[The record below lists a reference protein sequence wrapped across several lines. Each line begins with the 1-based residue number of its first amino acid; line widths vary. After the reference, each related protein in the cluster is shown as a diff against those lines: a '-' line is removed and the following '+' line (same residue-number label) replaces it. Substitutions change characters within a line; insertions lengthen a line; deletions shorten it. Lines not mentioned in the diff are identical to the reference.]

1 MDLMNRFYL
10 FLFLIVCGAS
20 NVLGQSTDDP
30 SLKTLDSLAFAALES
45 NSADVLDKAADL
57 LDKSMTIRPSFYRVN
72 AYTIF
77 GIVNKDRGFY
87 VTSLDYYLKALN
99 AEEQIKD
106 IPRRS
111 ACLNN
116 IGSVY
121 QLQGNYEQ
129 AIKYFDQSLE
139 LEKKLDDPLQKSIR
153 YYNLGECYKDINN
166 FEMALTFFNNSLLIE
181 KKANNNEGIV
191 YAQLGIADVYI
202 NIKRLTDVQIVLENI
217 SKLIRESQIE
227 EQIIFHK
234 LKGKLRLAQ
243 GSLDDAL
250 VEFRE
255 AEMISKKYKVLTNL
269 AELFKL
275 QIEIY
280 ESRSDWQRASSK
292 YKEYIQLNEEL
303 NSAQIKKQLDDLNFR
318 NELIKKQLEIEFVQE
333 ERDLAMKNE
342 QFEKDLRIY
351 GQKITWFVVIL
362 LISCL
367 GLILFGVKK
376 LTDRKK

>member
-1 MDLMNRFYL
+1 MRRFFLFLSL
-10 FLFLIVCGAS
+10 FLFGTGA
-20 NVLGQSTDDP
+20 VQGQVVDDP
-30 SLKTLDSLAFAALES
+30 SLKRLDSIAFAALES
-45 NSADVLDKAADL
+45 NSADVLDKAEDL
-57 LDKSMTIRPSFYRVN
+57 LEASLKIKPSFYRVN

-99 AEEQIKD
+99 ASEQIKD
-106 IPRRS
+106 MPRRS

-129 AIKYFDQSLE
+129 AIEYYDQSLE
-139 LEKKLDDPLQKSIR
+139 LEKKLNDPLQKSIR

-202 NIKRLTDVQIVLENI
+202 KIKRLTDAQIVLEDI
-217 SKLIRESQIE
+217 SKLIKESQIE

-234 LKGKLRLAQ
+234 LKGKHRLAQ
-243 GSLDDAL
+243 GSPEDAL
-250 VEFRE
+250 IEFIAGE
-255 AEMISKKYKVLTNL
+255 AISKKYKVFTNL
-269 AELFKL
+269 AELLKL
-275 QIEIY
+275 QIEIH
-280 ESRSDWQRASSK
+280 ESRSDWQKASSK
-292 YKEYIQLNEEL
+292 YKEYVKLNEEM
-303 NSAQIKKQLDDLNFR
+303 NSAQIKNQLDDLNFR
-318 NELIKKQLEIEFVQE
+318 NELIKKQLEIELVQE
-333 ERDLAMKNE
+333 ERDLAKKNE

-362 LISCL
+362 LISCI
-367 GLILFGVKK
+367 GLILFGVRK
-376 LTDRKK
+376 LTGKKQ

>member
-1 MDLMNRFYL
+1 
-10 FLFLIVCGAS
+10 
-20 NVLGQSTDDP
+20 
-30 SLKTLDSLAFAALES
+30 
-45 NSADVLDKAADL
+45 
-57 LDKSMTIRPSFYRVN
+57 
-72 AYTIF
+72 
-77 GIVNKDRGFY
+77 

-99 AEEQIKD
+99 AAEQIKD

-166 FEMALTFFNNSLLIE
+166 FEMALTFFNNSLLID

>member
-1 MDLMNRFYL
+1 MRRL
-10 FLFLIVCGAS
+10 FLFIFLLFCSATAVH
-20 NVLGQSTDDP
+20 GQVADDS
-30 SLKTLDSLAFAALES
+30 SLKNLDSLAFAALES
-45 NSADVLDKAADL
+45 NSADVLDKAEDL
-57 LDKSMTIRPSFYRVN
+57 LDASLKIKPSFYRVN

-99 AEEQIKD
+99 AAEQIKD
-106 IPRRS
+106 TPRRS

-129 AIKYFDQSLE
+129 AIEYYDQSLE
-139 LEKKLDDPLQKSIR
+139 LEKKLNDPLQKSIR
-153 YYNLGECYKDINN
+153 YYNLGECYKDIDN

-202 NIKRLTDVQIVLENI
+202 KIKRLTDAQIVLEDI
-217 SKLIRESQIE
+217 SKLIKESQVE

-243 GSLDDAL
+243 GSSADAL
-250 VEFRE
+250 SEFMAGE
-255 AEMISKKYKVLTNL
+255 SISKKYKVFTNL
-269 AELFKL
+269 AELLKL
-275 QIEIY
+275 QIEIH

-292 YKEYIQLNEEL
+292 YKEYVKLNEEM
-303 NSAQIKKQLDDLNFR
+303 NSAQIKNQLDDLNFR
-318 NELIKKQLEIEFVQE
+318 NELIKKQLEIELVQE
-333 ERDLAMKNE
+333 ERDLAKKNE

-362 LISCL
+362 LISCI
-367 GLILFGVKK
+367 GLIIFGVKK
-376 LTDRKK
+376 LTDKKQ

>member
-1 MDLMNRFYL
+1 MRRFFLFLSL
-10 FLFLIVCGAS
+10 FLFGTGA
-20 NVLGQSTDDP
+20 VQGQVVDDP
-30 SLKTLDSLAFAALES
+30 SLKRLDSIAFAALES
-45 NSADVLDKAADL
+45 NSADVLDKAEDL
-57 LDKSMTIRPSFYRVN
+57 LEASLKIKPSFYRVN

-99 AEEQIKD
+99 AAEQIKD
-106 IPRRS
+106 MPRCS

-129 AIKYFDQSLE
+129 AIEYYDQSLE
-139 LEKKLDDPLQKSIR
+139 LEKKLNDPLQKSIR

-202 NIKRLTDVQIVLENI
+202 KIKRLTDAQIVLDDI
-217 SKLIRESQIE
+217 SKLIKESQVE

-234 LKGKLRLAQ
+234 LKGKQRLAQ
-243 GSLDDAL
+243 GSSEDAL
-250 VEFRE
+250 IEFITGE
-255 AEMISKKYKVLTNL
+255 AISKKYKVFTNL
-269 AELFKL
+269 AELLKL
-275 QIEIY
+275 QIEIH
-280 ESRSDWQRASSK
+280 ESRDEWHKASAK
-292 YKEYIQLNEEL
+292 YKEYVKLNEEM
-303 NSAQIKKQLDDLNFR
+303 NSAQIKNQLDDLNFR
-318 NELIKKQLEIEFVQE
+318 NELIKKQLEIELVQE
-333 ERDLAMKNE
+333 ERDLAKKNE

-362 LISCL
+362 LISCI

-376 LTDRKK
+376 LTVKKQ